1 MEHERTNAPHGLS
14 HAKVDILGVQISA
27 IDQAFALDQIDAWI
41 ANGRREYVSVCTVHT
56 IMECQK
62 DPVMF
67 DAVNGAGMATPDGM
81 PLVWLADREV
91 AWQVKRVYGPNL
103 MLAACKRSVES
114 GHSHYLLGGADG
126 VPLLVADELKRRFP
140 GIQIAGTYSPPF
152 RDLSQQEEERLI
164 EEINRADPDIIW
176 VALGTPKQD
185 LWMAEHRDKL
195 NAPVMI
201 AVGAAFNFIIGRVP
215 QAPAWMQ
222 RNGLEWSYRLL
233 QEPRRLWHRYLV
245 YNPQFVMKVLAR
257 EVGKRWGSA

>member
-1 MEHERTNAPHGLS
+1 MEHERTNAHHGLS

-41 ANGRREYVSVCTVHT
+41 ANGCRDYVSVCTVHT
-56 IMECQK
+56 IMECQN
-62 DPVMF
+62 DPVMRA
-67 DAVNGAGMATPDGM
+67 AVNGAGMATPDGM

-91 AWQVKRVYGPNL
+91 AWPVKRVYGPNL
-103 MLAACKRSVES
+103 MLNACKRSLQT
-114 GHSHYLLGGADG
+114 GHSHYLLGGAEE

-140 GIQIAGTYSPPF
+140 GIRIAGAYSPPF
-152 RDLSQQEEERLI
+152 RDLSQQEEARLV
-164 EEINRADPDIIW
+164 EDINRANPDIIW

-201 AVGAAFNFIIGRVP
+201 AVGAAFNFIIGRVS
-215 QAPAWMQ
+215 QAPDWMQ

-245 YNPQFVMKVLAR
+245 YNPQFVMKVLAQ
-257 EVGKRWGSA
+257 EAGKRWGRT